1 MKDPAAIDA
10 VFEEIAEQVAEIAM
24 NFGAGALDDHLLRC
38 TVDEMILGMPTPIAI
53 ADEILTR
60 ARAMIA
66 SRIEIRDAN

>member
-1 MKDPAAIDA
+1 MKDPAAVDA
-10 VFEEIAEQVAEIAM
+10 VFDEIAEQVATTAM

-60 ARAMIA
+60 ARAKIVARLESKIA
-66 SRIEIRDAN
+66 N